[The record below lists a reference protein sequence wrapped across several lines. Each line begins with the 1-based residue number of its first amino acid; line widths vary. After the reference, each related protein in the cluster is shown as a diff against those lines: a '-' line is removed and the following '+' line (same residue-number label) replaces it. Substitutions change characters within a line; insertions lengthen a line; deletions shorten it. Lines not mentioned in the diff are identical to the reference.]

1 MLKQDLEESNG
12 GRTVVGI
19 DPCSEFLQLAIL
31 TPNKATEFKKL
42 SLSPSI
48 TEEIVKSTNPATTQ
62 IVIESY
68 GSYGKLFIYDLLKK
82 GYDIREVN
90 PHISKK
96 LSSLYNE
103 EHSDQKD
110 AETLARALLLIPDL
124 PKISITDKKQWLAK
138 LTRTRKKLVKDLNGY
153 LNRLHIALTESYG
166 VVYKKLFKV
175 LFAKKALKFFE
186 DYPTINDSLS
196 GKDARKGLGEEKWA
210 LLKKA
215 GKWTDDFYLE
225 TLRTE
230 IRGLIEIIRAVNKT
244 KLAIDVKIHET
255 ADQIEEMKILRT
267 FPGIGGISG
276 AALLSEVGDIDRFG
290 KESKLSAY
298 CGVSPVIWQSG
309 IGRIRTK
316 RRKRYSR
323 RLKGILYFISL
334 SQIRINPESRA
345 YYERKIREGKT
356 HWQAMNALS
365 RQLIKIIYYMLKNK
379 TPYQRNL
386 LVN

>member
-1 MLKQDLEESNG
+1 MLNQDLEETNG

-31 TPNKATEFKKL
+31 APNKATEFKKL
-42 SLSPSI
+42 PLSPSI
-48 TEEIVKSTNPATTQ
+48 IEEITKSTDPKTTQ
-62 IVIESY
+62 IAIESY
-68 GSYGKLFIYDLLKK
+68 GSYGKLFIYDLLRK

-96 LSSLYNE
+96 LSGLYSE

-110 AETLARALLLIPDL
+110 AESLAKALLLIPDL
-124 PKISITDKKQWLAK
+124 PKISITNEKQWLAK

-166 VVYKKLFKV
+166 VVYKALFKS
-175 LFAKKALKFFE
+175 LSAKKALKFFE
-186 DYPTINDSLS
+186 HYPTINDSLS
-196 GKDARKGLGEEKWA
+196 DKDVRKRLGEEKWD
-210 LLKKA
+210 LLKQA
-215 GKWTDDFYLE
+215 GKWADDFYLE

-230 IRGLIEIIRAVNKT
+230 IRGLIGIIRAVNNT
-244 KLAIDVKIHET
+244 KLAIDKKIHET

-309 IGRIRTK
+309 TGRIRTK

-345 YYERKIREGKT
+345 YYERKIKEGKT

-379 TPYQRNL
+379 TPYQRTPQAN
-386 LVN
+386 

>member
-1 MLKQDLEESNG
+1 
-12 GRTVVGI
+12 
-19 DPCSEFLQLAIL
+19 
-31 TPNKATEFKKL
+31 
-42 SLSPSI
+42 
-48 TEEIVKSTNPATTQ
+48 
-62 IVIESY
+62 
-68 GSYGKLFIYDLLKK
+68 
-82 GYDIREVN
+82 
-90 PHISKK
+90 
-96 LSSLYNE
+96 
-103 EHSDQKD
+103 
-110 AETLARALLLIPDL
+110 LIPDL

-138 LTRTRKKLVKDLNGY
+138 FTRARKKLVKDLNGY

-166 VVYKKLFKV
+166 VVYKNLFKT
-175 LFAKKALKFFE
+175 LFSKKALKFFE

-196 GKDARKGLGEEKWA
+196 DKDVRKRLGEEKWD
-210 LLKKA
+210 LLKQA

-225 TLRTE
+225 TLRME
-230 IRGLIEIIRAVNKT
+230 IRGLIEIIRAVNNT
-244 KLAIDVKIHET
+244 KLAIDKKIHET

-276 AALLSEVGDIDRFG
+276 AALLSEIGDIDRFG

-298 CGVSPVIWQSG
+298 CGVSPVLWQSG

-345 YYERKIREGKT
+345 YYERKIKEGKT

-379 TPYQRNL
+379 KPYQRNL
-386 LVN
+386 SVNKLLT